1 MKTEN
6 VTSKMVL
13 INYLYL
19 TSSQVAL
26 RNVTVNR
33 ETILSFTLV
42 AMFVSSSFSYTHW
55 RNESKNWT
63 VIRTVAVAAIV
74 TTSAAVARSAERCAV
89 PWQPKMNLSLS
100 ASSCCPNHHSCCI
113 DQHADFL
120 CLGNVTCFQ
129 LLRFL
134 GNARDSGLLDLGIQG
149 LSHCRLGTARI
160 ALRSFWSLWNLVGPP
175 VLLVP

>member
-6 VTSKMVL
+6 VPSKMVL

-55 RNESKNWT
+55 RNESKN
-63 VIRTVAVAAIV
+63 
-74 TTSAAVARSAERCAV
+74 
-89 PWQPKMNLSLS
+89 
-100 ASSCCPNHHSCCI
+100 
-113 DQHADFL
+113 
-120 CLGNVTCFQ
+120 
-129 LLRFL
+129 
-134 GNARDSGLLDLGIQG
+134 
-149 LSHCRLGTARI
+149 
-160 ALRSFWSLWNLVGPP
+160 
-175 VLLVP
+175 